1 MVSKYCFESAS
12 VNIRHRIMLLVVL
25 SFLAIALIGGF
36 AVYQGRGSAKEV
48 KTVTQGVVP
57 SALASAELVGQ
68 LKDVQLSVMAIVSA
82 ADLKLAAQ
90 AEDRLQATQ
99 GRLQRAFDQQMAQA
113 DSEAQRGLV
122 VQAKES
128 LSNYF
133 AAIKDTVGFKLKGQ
147 TDVAEANLAANVGG
161 YLQEME
167 AVVETLQI
175 EKRRSKDDAIAAL
188 NENLSGTTSTIAV
201 VTVIAVLVLGGMGF
215 LLYRQIIVP
224 IAEMERK
231 MTEIATSQDFSQRLP
246 VQRMDEIGHSI
257 TAFNVMVEKIQEASE
272 LVKQKTADIHAM
284 LHYIPQGIL
293 TVQADNRIH
302 PEYSTFL
309 ENILETREI
318 AGRSLMDVVFT
329 GTGCNADQLSQIETV
344 SSACIGEDEMN
355 FGFNAHLLPSEIS
368 KTMFNGDTKILDLN
382 WSPIT
387 DESGTTLR
395 ILLCVR
401 DVTELRALAVEA
413 QLQKRELNIIGEILA
428 VHQEK
433 FHEFT
438 RGATAF
444 LVENRALIEDTPVNS
459 TFAERQPVITQLFR
473 NMHTIKGNARTYG
486 LLHLTHVVHEA
497 EQTYDS
503 LRASEDTVWDRDYL
517 LQQLDATRV
526 ALEEYVH
533 INEVKLGRKG
543 PGRRGGVDNF
553 LMVEKQHIAATL
565 ALLEHADAASGA
577 AQRDALRQTRHSLE
591 LMGTQSF
598 EEVLAGVLESL
609 PALAKELGKEAPVTT
624 IHSNG
629 IMLRTQV
636 AGLLKNVC
644 MHLYR
649 NAMDHGLEPATE
661 RVAHGKSPAGQVH
674 MTVSMQGE
682 HLAIK
687 LQDDGRGLAV
697 AHIRRK
703 AIERKLIAEDAVL
716 SGTEIAELVLKP
728 GFSTAEKVTEVS
740 GRGVGMDAV
749 MGFVKAEGGSLR
761 LTILDESSTQ
771 DYRPF
776 ETLILLPGKFAVAP
790 ALRLLQ
796 QSA

>member
-1 MVSKYCFESAS
+1 M
-12 VNIRHRIMLLVVL
+12 NIRHRIVLLVVL

-36 AVYQGRGSAKEV
+36 AVYQGRGSANEV

-82 ADLKLAAQ
+82 ADLKLAEQ

-99 GRLQRAFDQQMAQA
+99 GRLQRAFDAQMVQA

-128 LSNYF
+128 LANYF

-167 AVVETLQI
+167 SVVETLQI
-175 EKRRSKDDAIAAL
+175 EKRRSKDDAITAL
-188 NENLSGTTSTIAV
+188 NDNLSGTTTTIAV
-201 VTVIAVLVLGGMGF
+201 VTVFAVLVLGGMGL
-215 LLYRQIIVP
+215 LLYRQIILP
-224 IAEMERK
+224 IAEMDSK

-246 VQRMDEIGHSI
+246 VRRMDEIGHSM
-257 TAFNVMVEKIQEASE
+257 TAFNVMVEKIQQSTE

-284 LHYIPQGIL
+284 LQYIPQGIL
-293 TVQADNRIH
+293 TVESGSRIH
-302 PEYSTFL
+302 PEYSEHL
-309 ENILETREI
+309 EHILETRDI
-318 AGRSLMDVVFT
+318 AGHALMDVVFS

-344 SSACIGEDEMN
+344 AAACIGEDEMN
-355 FGFNAHLLPSEIS
+355 FGFNAHLLPSEIH
-368 KTMFNGDTKILDLN
+368 KTMFNGQVKILDLH

-387 DESGTTLR
+387 DDAGITLR

-401 DVTELRALAVEA
+401 DVTEMRALASEA
-413 QLQKRELNIIGEILA
+413 QVQKRELNIIGEILA
-428 VHQEK
+428 VQQEK
-433 FHEFT
+433 FH
-438 RGATAF
+438 AF
-444 LVENRALIEDTPVNS
+444 VAGSVQFMAENRVLIEDTPLNS

-503 LRASEDTVWDRDYL
+503 LRASEDTLWDRDYL
-517 LQQLDATRV
+517 LQQLDAARS
-526 ALEEYVH
+526 ALDEYAH

-553 LMVEKQHIAATL
+553 LMVEKQHIAETL
-565 ALLEHADAASGA
+565 TLLEQADSSNGA
-577 AQRDALRQTRHSLE
+577 ALRDALRQTRHSLE
-591 LMGTQSF
+591 RMGTQRV
-598 EEVLAGVLESL
+598 EDVLAGVLESL
-609 PALAKELGKEAPVTT
+609 PALAKELGKETPIATLA
-624 IHSNG
+624 SNG
-629 IMLRTQV
+629 IVLRTQV
-636 AGLLKNVC
+636 TGMLKNVC

-649 NAMDHGLEPATE
+649 NALDHGLESAAE
-661 RVAHGKSPAGQVH
+661 RVAQGKSPAGHVH
-674 MTVSMQGE
+674 LSLSMQGE
-682 HLAIK
+682 QLAIR
-687 LQDDGRGLAV
+687 LHDDGRGLAV
-697 AHIRRK
+697 GAIRRK
-703 AIERKLIAEDAVL
+703 AIERQLIAADAVL
-716 SGTEIAELVLKP
+716 SVEQLAQLVLQP
-728 GFSTAEKVTEVS
+728 GFSTAEQVTEVS

-749 MGFVKAEGGSLR
+749 KGFVEAEGGTLSLR
-761 LTILDESSTQ
+761 LLDAATP
-771 DYRPF
+771 DYCPF
-776 ETLILLPGKFAVAP
+776 ETLMLLPVKFALAP